1 VRGRGCRRTRENV
14 AGCAGGVLWRPAA
27 GRVSAPRRSPG
38 ESSRRL
44 PGARRGGISVR
55 GRGWRRTQENIA
67 GRAGGVFVAPC
78 GRTSFRAAAFA
89 GRVKPATSGCAQG
102 RNSRAGPRLA
112 AHAGEYCGPRRRRFM
127 APCGRTSFRAVAFA
141 GRVKPATSGC
151 AQGRNFRAGPRL
163 AAHAGERCGPRRR
176 RFTAPCGRASQAGD
190 FRARAGA
197 EFPCGAAAGGAR
209 GRTLRAAPAALY
221 GALRPGESSRRLPGA
236 RRGGTPVRG
245 RGWRRTRENV
255 AGRAGAVLR
264 RPAAGRVK
272 PATSG
277 CAQGRWHRGDPFR
290 SRGHGNPGRAGA
302 GSVRTISVS
311 TPPVRRIN
319 PHRYL
324 GLADSIR
331 RPLRLHPPGHSRASV
346 WEDAS
351 RAGTL
356 GVEQRRA
363 GYRRSEAAP
372 GCTAAQ
378 PERHRRR
385 NPHPGRK

>member
-1 VRGRGCRRTRENV
+1 M
-14 AGCAGGVLWRPAA
+14 
-27 GRVSAPRRSPG
+27 
-38 ESSRRL
+38 
-44 PGARRGGISVR
+44 
-55 GRGWRRTQENIA
+55 
-67 GRAGGVFVAPC
+67 APC
-78 GRTSFRAAAFA
+78 GRASFRAAAFA
-89 GRVKPATSGCAQG
+89 GRVKPATSG
-102 RNSRAGPRLA
+102 R
-112 AHAGEYCGPRRRRFM
+112 
-127 APCGRTSFRAVAFA
+127 
-141 GRVKPATSGC
+141 

-163 AAHAGERCGPRRR
+163 AANAGEHCGPRRR
-176 RFTAPCGRASQAGD
+176 RFCGALRPDEFPRRGVRRASQAGDIRVRAGAEFPCGAAAGGARGRILRAAPAALYGALRPDEFPRRGVRRASQAGD
-190 FRARAGA
+190 FRVRAGA